1 MVYIGYRH
9 MDTITLEVHP
19 PYLPRE
25 DIRASANAQ
34 WALTDLVNMA
44 KYLET
49 HVPGDGNKYKIPVL
63 KSLTEYLNDRV
74 VIGGLKAEGSEAKII
89 RRTGHLQ
96 GCQLPQTR
104 SGSNWDD
111 DFGANIITQTA

>member
-1 MVYIGYRH
+1 

-89 RRTGHLQ
+89 RRALSAPTYSSLIPNRYWSFTGVSTTSNALRQ
-96 GCQLPQTR
+96 QL
-104 SGSNWDD
+104 G
-111 DFGANIITQTA
+111 